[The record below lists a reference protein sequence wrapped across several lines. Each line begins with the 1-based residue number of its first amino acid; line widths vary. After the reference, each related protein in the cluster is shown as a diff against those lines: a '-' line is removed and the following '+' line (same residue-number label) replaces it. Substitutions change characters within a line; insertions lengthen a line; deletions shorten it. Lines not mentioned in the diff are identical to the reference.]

1 MRREIQARDGALHT
15 LGNLTLITMPGN
27 SAASDSEFSEKAT
40 WLAQA
45 LLALNLEILKPEKGR
60 ENEKLV
66 WDVDRISKRST
77 VLASRAI
84 SVWPAP

>member
-27 SAASDSEFSEKAT
+27 TVASDSEFSEKAP
-40 WLAQA
+40 WLAKA
-45 LLALNLEILKPEKGR
+45 LLALNLEILEKEKDR
-60 ENEKLV
+60 NEKPV
-66 WDVDRISKRST
+66 WDVGRISKRST